1 MKNLF
6 TTKNRKLEQFLYVHD
21 IHFLTWS
28 KDIDSMTEWLY
39 EPTNELY
46 RVVNEWRD
54 IQQRKKY
61 KTAGGHLQ

>member
-6 TTKNRKLEQFLYVHD
+6 TTKNRKLEQFLFVHG
-21 IHFLTWS
+21 IRFLAWN
-28 KDIDSMTEWLY
+28 KDLDDMTEWLY
-39 EPTNELY
+39 EPTEELY

-54 IQQRKKY
+54 IQQQKKY